1 MSVKKRQKALSV
13 SPLKTSQTIGAT
25 LAFLGV
31 KGAVPLMHGSQ
42 GCTAFAKVFFV
53 RHFREPVPLQT
64 TAMDQVSSVM
74 GADDNITEA
83 LKTICDKNQ
92 PALIGVATTGL
103 AETQGADL
111 NSGLHSF
118 RKKYDEYDDIPVVL
132 VSTPDFKGSF
142 ETGFAIAVK
151 GMLKTLVP
159 DGVAK
164 PGSRRRQ
171 VTVLCGANLTP
182 GDLEYVE
189 ESISSFGLRPL
200 MIPDISGSLDGHLEE
215 AAFNPLT
222 TGGVT
227 VDDIATAGDSI
238 AVLAIGE
245 SLHAVADGF
254 GKRVG
259 LPVHNFGHLIGL
271 DANDD
276 WLMCLN
282 ALSGEPVP
290 ERYQR
295 HRRQLQDAMLDTH
308 FMLGT
313 TRVAVAGDGD
323 LVAGMTRL
331 VQGMGAEVTTL
342 VVPTMN
348 PGVQALD
355 NVSPLIGDLEELEK
369 SARSTQA
376 QLLITNSHGVASAER
391 LGIPILRAGFPQ
403 YDLLGGF
410 QRCWFGYRGTSQT
423 LFDMA
428 NLKLTIHE
436 DVAPYYS
443 VYSQKKDE
451 PVQGCINH

>member
-111 NSGLHSF
+111 NSGLHNF

-227 VDDIATAGDSI
+227 VDEIATAGDSI
-238 AVLAIGE
+238 AVLSIGE

-323 LVAGMTRL
+323 LVAGLTRL
-331 VQGMGAEVTTL
+331 VQGMGGEVTTF
-342 VVPTMN
+342 VPTMN
-348 PGVQALD
+348 PGVQALE

-369 SARSTQA
+369 SAQATQA
-376 QLLITNSHGVASAER
+376 QLLITNSHGAASAER

-423 LFDMA
+423 LFDLA
-428 NLKLTIHE
+428 NLKLTKHE
-436 DVAPYYS
+436 DVPPYYS